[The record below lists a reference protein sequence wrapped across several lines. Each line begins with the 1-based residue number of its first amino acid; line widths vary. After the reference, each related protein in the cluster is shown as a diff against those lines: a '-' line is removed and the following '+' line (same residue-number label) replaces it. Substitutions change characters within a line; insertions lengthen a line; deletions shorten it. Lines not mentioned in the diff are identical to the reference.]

1 MNTTKNG
8 PAQRRKSAARI
19 AHGART
25 QPAAP
30 GARTVR
36 AQTILVPVDFSEQS
50 QRALEY
56 ACRFA
61 RTVNARLLLLH
72 VLESF
77 PIDKFLSPDTVTAE
91 NSSRLAGARSALA
104 ALETALPD
112 AELLREPGL
121 VRVGKPFETIVQVAK
136 DKGVDLIIVGSHG
149 YTGVKRLYLGS
160 TAERIVRLAPCHV
173 LVVRE

>member
-1 MNTTKNG
+1 MNTKKNG
-8 PAQRRKSAARI
+8 TTLRRKSAAQPTRRT
-19 AHGART
+19 RT
-25 QPAAP
+25 QPD
-30 GARTVR
+30 ARGQTTVQ

-50 QRALEY
+50 QRALDY
-56 ACRFA
+56 ACRFS
-61 RTVNARLLLLH
+61 RTVNARLLLVH
-72 VLESF
+72 VIESF
-77 PIDKFLSPDTVTAE
+77 PIDKFLSPDTVAAE

-121 VRVGKPFETIVQVAK
+121 VHVGKPFETIVQVAK